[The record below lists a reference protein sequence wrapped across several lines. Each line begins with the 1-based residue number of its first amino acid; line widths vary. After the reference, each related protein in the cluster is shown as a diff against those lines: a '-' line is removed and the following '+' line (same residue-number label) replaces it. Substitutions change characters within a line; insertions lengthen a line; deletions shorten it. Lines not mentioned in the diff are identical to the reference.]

1 MSERRD
7 SEDKPAQPE
16 DSSIK
21 EAPRKDAAVFKPP
34 IRREAPPEL
43 SRGLSAV
50 EASRVERNKIKRPP
64 FKIVVWFG
72 MTLIVALI
80 LYFRWESSQ
89 VESARQ
95 RLLTKQRQ
103 AISAF
108 GGQWFEVRDNI
119 ESWTLELAKKQD
131 VNYTDPELKDFKF
144 RDMPGIYLRLR
155 KDQAQDVKSV
165 RESAQGSFR
174 DGFTSCLM
182 RVKNDPQLAGK
193 ECHATSEC
201 EPGEI
206 CNDLSHCSKPGQ
218 PYNLRLAYRSFSV
231 LEPEFEKEARETSN
245 SLTLRALDLAF
256 EDASRLEFP
265 LAVDLLAKARFFLG
279 VIDDRPPPVSRK
291 KEGDKG
297 PSAEDQEDAAGAT
310 FPARVVL
317 YRLSDNKLMLRLT
330 AEPKAELHGG
340 QAVPDVEVA
349 AALHRQAQS
358 CALADEV
365 LKASGY

>member
-1 MSERRD
+1 MSEAPD
-7 SEDKPAQPE
+7 SEKKPAQSEPVK
-16 DSSIK
+16 DV
-21 EAPRKDAAVFKPP
+21 ARKDAPAPAFKPP
-34 IRREAPPEL
+34 IRREAPPDL
-43 SRGLSAV
+43 SRGLTAV
-50 EASRVERNKIKRPP
+50 ENSRADRNKIKRPP
-64 FKIVVWFG
+64 FKIIVWFG

-80 LYFRWESSQ
+80 LYFRWESNQ

-95 RLLTKQRQ
+95 RLLNKQRE
-103 AISAF
+103 AISLF
-108 GGQWFEVRDNI
+108 GNQWFEVRDNI
-119 ESWTLELAKKQD
+119 ENWTLELARKQD
-131 VNYTDPELKDFKF
+131 ANYTDPELKDFKF
-144 RDMPGIYLRLR
+144 REMPGIYLRLR
-155 KDQAQDVKSV
+155 KDQAVDVKSV
-165 RESAQGSFR
+165 RDSAQSSFR

-193 ECHATSEC
+193 ECQTTAEC
-201 EPGEI
+201 DAGEL

-231 LEPEFEKEARETSN
+231 LGPDFEKEARETTN

-256 EDASRLEFP
+256 EDATRLEFP
-265 LAVDLLAKARFFLG
+265 MAVDLLAKARFFLG
-279 VIDDRPPPVSRK
+279 VIDDRPPPVGRK

-297 PSAEDQEDAAGAT
+297 PSSEDVEDAAGAT

-340 QAVPDVEVA
+340 QVVADTEVA

-365 LKASGY
+365 LKAASY